1 MSIFKE
7 YSFLAAST
15 NNISGITS
23 YNATPNSL
31 ISFNGILGDTKIDFN
46 NKYTFVPR
54 ITFTSA
60 ADRSNINF
68 TIKGYQN
75 GIYIEELIVGP
86 NINTV
91 TSVNAFDLIESISY
105 IQNGGVPPVPGNN
118 FVSVGTSGVGYFP
131 LIRLN
136 TLKNN
141 VTNLNYALNM
151 MVAAANPATY
161 QVFLSLK
168 DSYNQ
173 GTYDSLTAANNNFIA
188 PAAASAVSALL
199 SYTQLASNILIKV
212 TPNANGTPIKAQ
224 FMQL

>member
-1 MSIFKE
+1 MEIILNGS
-7 YSFLAAST
+7 LAKPDKS
-15 NNISGITS
+15 SV
-23 YNATPNSL
+23 
-31 ISFNGILGDTKIDFN
+31 DFIN
-46 NKYTFVPR
+46 DYGFVPR
-54 ITFTSA
+54 ITFTSGG
-60 ADRSNINF
+60 DISYINIF
-68 TIKGYQN
+68 ITGKQN
-75 GIYIEELIVGP
+75 GISIKEEIAGP
-86 NINTV
+86 NNNTI
-91 TSVNAFDLIESISY
+91 TTVNCFDSIESI
-105 IQNGGVPPVPGNN
+105 IPDADGLFGET
-118 FVSVGTSGVGYFP
+118 FTVGTSGVGYFP

-173 GTYDSLTAANNNFIA
+173 GTYDNLTAANNNFIA
-188 PAAASAVSALL
+188 PAVASNVSALL
-199 SYTQLASNILIKV
+199 QYNQLASNILIKV

>member
-15 NNISGITS
+15 NNICLSQF
-23 YNATPNSL
+23 PNDNVNFDLTLNGNLVNILTESINFL
-31 ISFNGILGDTKIDFN
+31 DEFNFIPK
-46 NKYTFVPR
+46 

-60 ADRSNINF
+60 GDLSAISFRIDGFN
-68 TIKGYQN
+68 N
-75 GIYIEELIVGP
+75 GVHISEIIVGP
-86 NINTV
+86 NTNTV
-91 TSVNAFDLIESISY
+91 TSVNCFDKITKISN
-105 IQNGGVPPVPGNN
+105 IGIDN
-118 FVSVGTSGVGYFP
+118 FNTVSVGTSGVGYFP

-151 MVAAANPATY
+151 MVDAANPATY

-199 SYTQLASNILIKV
+199 QYNQLASNILIKV

>member
-7 YSFLAAST
+7 YSFLSASN
-15 NNISGITS
+15 NNICLSQFPNDNVNFDLTLNGNLGNIIT
-23 YNATPNSL
+23 NSINFL
-31 ISFNGILGDTKIDFN
+31 DELNFI
-46 NKYTFVPR
+46 PR

-60 ADRSNINF
+60 GNLSGINF
-68 TIKGYQN
+68 KIDGFNN
-75 GIYIEELIVGP
+75 GVPISETIVGP
-86 NINTV
+86 NANTV
-91 TSVNAFDLIESISY
+91 TSVNCFDKITKISY
-105 IQNGGVPPVPGNN
+105 NAIDN
-118 FVSVGTSGVGYFP
+118 FIAVSVGTSGVGYFP

-161 QVFLSLK
+161 QIFLSLK

-173 GTYDSLTAANNNFIA
+173 GTYDNLTTVNNNFIA
-188 PAAASAVSALL
+188 PAAASNVSALL
-199 SYTQLASNILIKV
+199 QYNQLASNILIKV
-212 TPNANGTPIKAQ
+212 TPNVNGTPIKAQ